1 MKRFRIMIIA
11 LTIVVA
17 AAITVTAGFH
27 DRSQAEKPAAP
38 AEKVSV
44 TLPAAP
50 ESYLGAYLHGVPGSY
65 ASVSAFTKASGVSPN
80 VLVYYSGW
88 HEPFRASFAEAAASH
103 RAVPLV
109 QIDPQNV
116 SLSAIAAGLYDVYLS
131 TYAAAVRS
139 YGRAVI
145 ISFGHEMNGYWYS
158 WSYRH
163 SSAASFVSAWQHI
176 VTVFRAA
183 GADNVTWLW
192 TVNVIDKQAGIPD
205 PRPWWPGSSYVTWVG
220 IDGYYVNSSVT
231 FAPLFGP
238 TIVAVKAFTDDPILV
253 AETGATS
260 TASEPAQMNDLF
272 AGVRTYGLLGLVWFD
287 AVGKKDWRLSRPAA
301 IDAFRRGAA
310 TYHLVS

>member
-1 MKRFRIMIIA
+1 MKRFRIMIIGLA
-11 LTIVVA
+11 IVVA
-17 AAITVTAGFH
+17 AAITMTAGLH

-38 AEKVSV
+38 PEKASV
-44 TLPAAP
+44 TLPATP
-50 ESYLGAYLHGVPGSY
+50 ESYLGVYLHGVPGSY
-65 ASVSAFTKASGVSPN
+65 ASVSAFTKAS
-80 VLVYYSGW
+80 
-88 HEPFRASFAEAAASH
+88 H
-103 RAVPLV
+103 RSVPLV
-109 QIDPQNV
+109 QIDPQNI
-116 SLSAIAAGLYDVYLS
+116 SLSAIAAGLYDVYLN

-163 SSAASFVSAWQHI
+163 SAAASFVSAWRHI

-220 IDGYYVNSSVT
+220 IDGYYLNSSVT

-238 TIVAVKAFTDDPILV
+238 TIFAVKTFTDAPILV
-253 AETGATS
+253 TETGATS
-260 TASEPAQMNDLF
+260 TASEPDQLKDLF
-272 AGVRTYGLLGLVWFD
+272 TGVHSYGLLGLVWFD

-301 IDAFRRGAA
+301 IDAFRQGADA
-310 TYHLVS
+310 YHLAS